1 MSLPDE
7 SPLPAL
13 PKRPEAGH
21 KGTFGTVLVVGG
33 CAVDPVRMTGAPA
46 LSALAAFR
54 SGVGL
59 VRLACPE
66 PILDAA
72 MGQCPSATGV
82 ALPTE
87 PTGELIVHEVARELD
102 AVLEATDAIVLGPG
116 MGTSVRVEDVVL
128 RVLSQDRVPV
138 VVDADA
144 LNALSRIPAVWE
156 SVRSPCVLTPH
167 PGEWKRLAGS
177 VKIALDPTDPAQR
190 IDAAM
195 LLAQRTG
202 TVVVLK
208 GAQSVV
214 SDGLRTW
221 TCARSCP
228 ALATAGTGD
237 VLAGLVGGL
246 IARCSPV
253 DSLTLPAPMRAK
265 LPVDPSRPLDLYDSA
280 RLGVEAHAACGQS
293 WSDEHEAQ
301 GGLLARELAD
311 LLPAELARRE
321 LSE

>member
-1 MSLPDE
+1 MNLPDE

-13 PKRPEAGH
+13 PKRLESGH

-33 CAVDPVRMTGAPA
+33 CAVDPVRMIGAPA

-59 VRLACPE
+59 VKLACPE

-72 MGQCPSATGV
+72 MGLCPSATGV

-87 PTGELIVHEVARELD
+87 PSGELIVHEVARELD

-116 MGTSVRVEDVVL
+116 MGSSACVEDVVL
-128 RVLSQDRVPV
+128 RVLSQDCVPV

-144 LNALSRIPAVWE
+144 LNALSRIPAVWK

-167 PGEWKRLAGS
+167 PGEWQRLADS
-177 VKIALDPTDPAQR
+177 LKIALDPTDPAQR
-190 IDAAM
+190 ADAAAS
-195 LLAQRTG
+195 LAQRTG

-237 VLAGLVGGL
+237 VLAGLIGGL
-246 IARCSPV
+246 IARCLPV
-253 DSLTLPAPMRAK
+253 ASFALPALMRAK
-265 LPVDPSRPLDLYDSA
+265 LPVDPMRPLDLYDAA
-280 RLGVEAHAACGQS
+280 RIGVDVHGACGQA
-293 WSDEHEAQ
+293 WSDEHEAE
-301 GGLLARELAD
+301 GGLLATELAN
-311 LLPAELARRE
+311 LLPAELAKRE
-321 LSE
+321 RTS